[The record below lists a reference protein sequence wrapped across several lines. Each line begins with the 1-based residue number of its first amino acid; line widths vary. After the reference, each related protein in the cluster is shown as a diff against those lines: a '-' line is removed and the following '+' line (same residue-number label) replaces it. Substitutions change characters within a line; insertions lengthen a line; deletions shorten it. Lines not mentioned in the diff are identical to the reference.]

1 MKINTY
7 LFCIFLFIYGSIYFT
22 ENAIAQTKLPMC
34 QLIGIVADSATK
46 KPMDFVTL
54 SLRSD
59 RNIPVKTAL
68 TKSGG
73 AFALEILSPSKY
85 QLVLIFTGYQTK
97 TIIIENK
104 DSTAKLINLDTVF
117 MAPKTTRLEEV
128 TITTDRPIIK
138 QQADRITYNLQA
150 DPESKGSNVLTMM
163 RKVPFISV
171 NANDNIL
178 LKGNASFKVLING
191 KPSGMVESN
200 LKAVLQSMPAS
211 TIQSIEVITNPPAKY
226 DAEGMAGIINI
237 ITNKK
242 IDNGYKGTVNFNENF
257 PAGGP
262 GIGTSFSAK
271 QGRFGI
277 SGYGGASTYSSP
289 LAQYANNRTTF
300 GSDATSL
307 VQNGNIQSKNRNG
320 YFGTEISYEIDSL
333 HLISGQFSINGNH
346 LDGHTYQMSMLRKA
360 VNLQRYDL
368 DNSNNGGGNGM
379 DASINYQLGFK
390 ADKNRLLTFSYRYLN
405 YGNNQHSNL
414 TITNTINYNQPDYQ
428 QDNNTQTSEQ
438 TFQIDYVHPVKM
450 LNIEAGIKGIL
461 RNNTSDYQYL
471 LYHSSSGLFEP
482 YPDFSDQFNYSQ
494 NVFSAYNSYRYG
506 IKSWSF
512 SAGIRAE
519 QTVVDAD
526 FISTASTVKHH
537 VFNLI
542 PTVSVNKEFK
552 DRSSL
557 SFGFNQRIKRPNI
570 RRLNPFVDRSNP
582 DFTSSGN
589 PKLQN
594 VLINN
599 LQLSYSKSKKLSVTV
614 ALGYS
619 FIGNIDLRT
628 STFDTSAN
636 ITRITYQN
644 TGKAY
649 RSGIDFNISYPI
661 NKNWNM
667 SVNGNVAYFEL
678 SGLVSNTVIENKL
691 LTSNVS
697 ISSGYNFKQGWRLNA
712 SLTFISRNPTDL
724 QGTTNGF
731 VRSLFSCNKELIK
744 NKLSFAA
751 SVNNPFNKYRNNLT
765 ETKGP
770 DFTQVGISQD
780 YFRSFGLSLN
790 YNFGKLK
797 QDVKKNKRGINNDDV
812 SR

>member
-1 MKINTY
+1 MKLQIKLLY
-7 LFCIFLFIYGSIYFT
+7 LLILVMVSLHKNST
-22 ENAIAQTKLPMC
+22 AQTIPNSYK
-34 QLIGIVADSATK
+34 IVGIVADSITK
-46 KPMDFVTL
+46 KPLDYITMSLKTSNETTIKVTL
-54 SLRSD
+54 TKANGSFEFSNLQPLKYKLTLVAIGHQNKSL
-59 RNIPVKTAL
+59 NIDL
-68 TKSGG
+68 T
-73 AFALEILSPSKY
+73 
-85 QLVLIFTGYQTK
+85 
-97 TIIIENK
+97 NN
-104 DSTAKLINLDTVF
+104 AKMISNLDTIF
-117 MAPKTTRLEEV
+117 MAAKLNKLKEV
-128 TITTDRPIIK
+128 TVTTDHPIIK
-138 QQADRITYNLQA
+138 QQADRITYDLQA

-163 RKVPFISV
+163 RKVPFVSV
-171 NANDNIL
+171 DANDNIL
-178 LKGNASFKVLING
+178 LKGNGSFKVLING

-257 PAGGP
+257 PVGGP
-262 GIGTSFSAK
+262 GIGTSFSVK
-271 QGRFGI
+271 QGKFGI

-289 LAQYANNRTTF
+289 LTQYANNRTTF
-300 GSDATSL
+300 ASDATSL
-307 VQNGNIQSKNRNG
+307 VQNGTVQSKSRNG

-333 HLISGQFSINGNH
+333 HLLSGQFSINGNH
-346 LDGHTYQMSMLRKA
+346 LDGYSYQTSILRKA
-360 VNLQRYDL
+360 ANLQRYDL
-368 DNSNNGGGNGM
+368 GNSNNGGSGGI

-414 TITNTINYNQPDYQ
+414 IITNIINYIQPDYR

-471 LYHSSSGLFEP
+471 LYHPSSGLFEP
-482 YPDFSDQFNYSQ
+482 YPDFSDQFNYRQ
-494 NVFSAYNSYRYG
+494 NVFSAYNSYRYS

-512 SAGIRAE
+512 SAGVRAE

-526 FISTASTVKHH
+526 FISTASTVKQH

-542 PTVSVNKEFK
+542 PTLSVNKEFK

-582 DFTSSGN
+582 DFVSSGN
-589 PKLQN
+589 PNLQN
-594 VLINN
+594 VLVNN

-628 STFDTSAN
+628 SAFDTAAN
-636 ITRITYQN
+636 ITRTTYQN
-644 TGKAY
+644 TGKAD
-649 RSGIDFNISYPI
+649 RSGLDFNISYPI

-667 SVNGNVAYFEL
+667 SVNGNVAYFKL
-678 SGLVSNTVIENKL
+678 SGLVSNTIIENKL
-691 LTSNVS
+691 LTSNIS
-697 ISSGYNFKQGWRLNA
+697 ASSGYKFNQRWRLNA

-724 QGTTNGF
+724 QGTSNGF
-731 VRSLFSCNKELIK
+731 VRSLFSCNKELVK

-751 SVNNPFNKYRNNLT
+751 SVNNPFSKHRNNLT

-797 QDVKKNKRGINNDDV
+797 QDIKKNKRGINNDDV

>member
-1 MKINTY
+1 MKLQIKLLY
-7 LFCIFLFIYGSIYFT
+7 LLILVMVSLHKNST
-22 ENAIAQTKLPMC
+22 AQTIPNSYK
-34 QLIGIVADSATK
+34 IVGIVADSTTK
-46 KPMDFVTL
+46 KPLDYITISLKTSNETTIKVTL
-54 SLRSD
+54 TKANGSFEFSNPQPLKYKLTLVAIGHQNKSL
-59 RNIPVKTAL
+59 NIDL
-68 TKSGG
+68 TNNAK
-73 AFALEILSPSKY
+73 
-85 QLVLIFTGYQTK
+85 
-97 TIIIENK
+97 II
-104 DSTAKLINLDTVF
+104 SNLDTIF
-117 MAPKTTRLEEV
+117 MAAKLNKLKEV
-128 TITTDRPIIK
+128 TVTTDRPIIK
-138 QQADRITYNLQA
+138 QQADRITYDLQA

-171 NANDNIL
+171 DANDNIL

-257 PAGGP
+257 PMGGQ
-262 GIGTSFSAK
+262 GIGTSFSVK
-271 QGRFGI
+271 QGKFGI

-289 LAQYANNRTTF
+289 LTQYANNRTTF

-307 VQNGNIQSKNRNG
+307 VQSGTAKSKTRNG

-333 HLISGQFSINGNH
+333 HLLSGQFSINGNH
-346 LDGHTYQMSMLRKA
+346 LDGYSYQTSILRKA
-360 VNLQRYDL
+360 ANLQRYDL
-368 DNSNNGGGNGM
+368 DNSNYSGGNGM

-414 TITNTINYNQPDYQ
+414 AITNIINYIQPDYR

-471 LYHSSSGLFEP
+471 LYHPSSGLFEP
-482 YPDFSDQFNYSQ
+482 YPDFSDQFNYRQ
-494 NVFSAYNSYRYG
+494 NVFSIYNSYRYN
-506 IKSWSF
+506 IKTWSF
-512 SAGIRAE
+512 NAGIRAE
-519 QTVVDAD
+519 QTVVNAD
-526 FISTASTVKHH
+526 FISTASTVKQH

-542 PTVSVNKEFK
+542 PTIAINKEFK
-552 DRSSL
+552 DKSSL
-557 SFGFNQRIKRPNI
+557 SFGFDQRIKRPNI

-582 DFTSSGN
+582 DFVSSGN
-589 PKLQN
+589 PNLQN
-594 VLINN
+594 VLVNN

-628 STFDTSAN
+628 SAFDTAAN
-636 ITRITYQN
+636 ITRTTYQN
-644 TGKAY
+644 TGKAD
-649 RSGIDFNISYPI
+649 RLGFDFNISYPI

-667 SVNGNVAYFEL
+667 SVNGNAAYFKL
-678 SGLVSNTVIENKL
+678 SGLVSNTIIENNS
-691 LTSNVS
+691 LTSNIS
-697 ISSGYNFKQGWRLNA
+697 ASSGYRFNQRWRLNA

-724 QGTTNGF
+724 QGTSNGF
-731 VRSLFSCNKELIK
+731 VRSLFSCNKELVK

-751 SVNNPFNKYRNNLT
+751 SVNNPFSKHRNNLT

-770 DFTQVGISQD
+770 DFAQLSVSQD

-797 QDVKKNKRGINNDDV
+797 QDIKKNKRGINNDDV

>member
-1 MKINTY
+1 MKLQIKLLY
-7 LFCIFLFIYGSIYFT
+7 LLILVMVSLHKNST
-22 ENAIAQTKLPMC
+22 AQTIPNSYK
-34 QLIGIVADSATK
+34 IVGIVADSTTK
-46 KPMDFVTL
+46 KPLDYITISLKTSNETTIKVTL
-54 SLRSD
+54 TKANGSFEFSNLQPLKYKLTLVAIGHQNKSL
-59 RNIPVKTAL
+59 NIDL
-68 TKSGG
+68 TNNAK
-73 AFALEILSPSKY
+73 
-85 QLVLIFTGYQTK
+85 
-97 TIIIENK
+97 II
-104 DSTAKLINLDTVF
+104 SNLDTIF
-117 MAPKTTRLEEV
+117 MAAKLNKLKEV
-128 TITTDRPIIK
+128 TVTTDRPIIK
-138 QQADRITYNLQA
+138 QQTDRITYDLQA
-150 DPESKGSNVLTMM
+150 DPESKASNVLTMM

-171 NANDNIL
+171 DANDNIL

-257 PAGGP
+257 PVGGQ
-262 GIGTSFSAK
+262 GIGTSFSVK
-271 QGRFGI
+271 QSKLGI
-277 SGYGGASTYSSP
+277 TGYGGASTYSSP
-289 LAQYANNRTTF
+289 LTQYANNRTTF

-307 VQNGNIQSKNRNG
+307 VQNGTVQSKTRNG

-333 HLISGQFSINGNH
+333 HLLSGQFSINGNH
-346 LDGHTYQMSMLRKA
+346 LDGNSYQTSMLRKA
-360 VNLQRYDL
+360 ANLQRYDL
-368 DNSNNGGGNGM
+368 DNSNYGGGNGM

-390 ADKNRLLTFSYRYLN
+390 ADKNRLLTFSYRYSN
-405 YGNNQHSNL
+405 YGNNQQSNL
-414 TITNTINYNQPDYQ
+414 IITNTINYIQPDYR
-428 QDNNTQTSEQ
+428 QDNNTHTSEQ
-438 TFQIDYVHPVKM
+438 TFQIDYVQPVKM

-461 RNNTSDYQYL
+461 RNNISDYQFL

-482 YPDFSDQFNYSQ
+482 YPDFSDQFNYRQ
-494 NVFSAYNSYRYG
+494 NVFSAYNSYRYS

-512 SAGIRAE
+512 SAGVRAE

-526 FISTASTVKHH
+526 FISTASTVKQH

-542 PTVSVNKEFK
+542 PTIAVNKEFK

-557 SFGFNQRIKRPNI
+557 SFGFNQRLKRPNI

-582 DFTSSGN
+582 DFVSSGN
-589 PKLQN
+589 PNLQN
-594 VLINN
+594 VLVNN

-628 STFDTSAN
+628 SAFDTAAN
-636 ITRITYQN
+636 ITRTTYQN
-644 TGKAY
+644 TGKAD
-649 RSGIDFNISYPI
+649 RLGFDFNISYPI

-667 SVNGNVAYFEL
+667 SVNGNAAYFKL
-678 SGLVSNTVIENKL
+678 SGLVSNTIIENKL
-691 LTSNVS
+691 LTSNIS
-697 ISSGYNFKQGWRLNA
+697 ASSGYKFNQRWRLNA

-731 VRSLFSCNKELIK
+731 VRSLFSCNKELVK

-751 SVNNPFNKYRNNLT
+751 SVNNPFSKHRNNLT

-770 DFTQVGISQD
+770 DFTQVSVSQD

-797 QDVKKNKRGINNDDV
+797 QDIKKNKRGINNDDV

>member
-1 MKINTY
+1 MKLQIKLLY
-7 LFCIFLFIYGSIYFT
+7 LLILVMVSLHKNST
-22 ENAIAQTKLPMC
+22 AQTIPNSYK
-34 QLIGIVADSATK
+34 IVGIVADSTTK
-46 KPMDFVTL
+46 KPLDYITISLKTSNETTIKVTL
-54 SLRSD
+54 TKANGSFEFSNLQPLKYKLTLVAIGHQNKSL
-59 RNIPVKTAL
+59 NIDL
-68 TKSGG
+68 TNNAKIISN
-73 AFALEILSPSKY
+73 LDI
-85 QLVLIFTGYQTK
+85 IFMA
-97 TIIIENK
+97 
-104 DSTAKLINLDTVF
+104 AKLNKL
-117 MAPKTTRLEEV
+117 KEV
-128 TITTDRPIIK
+128 TVTTDRPIIK
-138 QQADRITYNLQA
+138 QQADRITYDLQA

-163 RKVPFISV
+163 RKVPFVSV
-171 NANDNIL
+171 DANDNIL

-257 PAGGP
+257 PVGGP
-262 GIGTSFSAK
+262 GIGTSFSVK
-271 QGRFGI
+271 QGKLGI
-277 SGYGGASTYSSP
+277 TGYGGASTYSSP

-300 GSDATSL
+300 ASDATSL
-307 VQNGNIQSKNRNG
+307 VQNGNIKSKSRNG

-333 HLISGQFSINGNH
+333 HLLSGQFSINGNH
-346 LDGHTYQMSMLRKA
+346 LDGNSYQTSILRKA
-360 VNLQRYDL
+360 ANLQRYDL
-368 DNSNNGGGNGM
+368 GNSNYGGGNGI

-390 ADKNRLLTFSYRYLN
+390 ADKNRLLTFSYRYSN
-405 YGNNQHSNL
+405 YGNNQQSNL
-414 TITNTINYNQPDYQ
+414 AITNTINYIQPDYR
-428 QDNNTQTSEQ
+428 QDNNTRTSEQ

-461 RNNTSDYQYL
+461 RNNTSDYQFL

-482 YPDFSDQFNYSQ
+482 YPDFSDQFNYRQ
-494 NVFSAYNSYRYG
+494 NVFSAYNSYRYS

-512 SAGIRAE
+512 NAGIRAE
-519 QTVVDAD
+519 QTVVNAD
-526 FISTASTVKHH
+526 FISTASTVKQH

-542 PTVSVNKEFK
+542 PTIAINKEFK
-552 DRSSL
+552 DKSSL
-557 SFGFNQRIKRPNI
+557 SFGFNQRLKRPNI

-582 DFTSSGN
+582 DFISSGN
-589 PKLQN
+589 PNLQP
-594 VLINN
+594 VLVNN

-628 STFDTSAN
+628 SAFDTAAN
-636 ITRITYQN
+636 ITRTTYQN
-644 TGKAY
+644 TGKAD
-649 RSGIDFNISYPI
+649 RSGLDFNISYPI

-667 SVNGNVAYFEL
+667 SVNGNVAYFKL
-678 SGLVSNTVIENKL
+678 SGLVSNTIIENKL
-691 LTSNVS
+691 LTSNIS
-697 ISSGYNFKQGWRLNA
+697 ASSGYKFNQRWRLNA
-712 SLTFISRNPTDL
+712 SLTFVSRNPTDL
-724 QGTTNGF
+724 QGTSNGF
-731 VRSLFSCNKELIK
+731 VRSLFSCNKELVK

-751 SVNNPFNKYRNNLT
+751 SVNNPFSKYRNNLT

-770 DFTQVGISQD
+770 DFAQLSVSKD

-797 QDVKKNKRGINNDDV
+797 QDIKKNKRGINNDDV

>member
-1 MKINTY
+1 
-7 LFCIFLFIYGSIYFT
+7 
-22 ENAIAQTKLPMC
+22 
-34 QLIGIVADSATK
+34 
-46 KPMDFVTL
+46 
-54 SLRSD
+54 
-59 RNIPVKTAL
+59 
-68 TKSGG
+68 
-73 AFALEILSPSKY
+73 
-85 QLVLIFTGYQTK
+85 
-97 TIIIENK
+97 
-104 DSTAKLINLDTVF
+104 
-117 MAPKTTRLEEV
+117 
-128 TITTDRPIIK
+128 
-138 QQADRITYNLQA
+138 
-150 DPESKGSNVLTMM
+150 
-163 RKVPFISV
+163 
-171 NANDNIL
+171 
-178 LKGNASFKVLING
+178 
-191 KPSGMVESN
+191 MVESN

-257 PAGGP
+257 PVGGQ
-262 GIGTSFSAK
+262 GIGTSFSVK
-271 QGRFGI
+271 QGWLGI
-277 SGYGGASTYSSP
+277 SGYGGASIYSSP

-300 GSDATSL
+300 GSNATSL
-307 VQNGNIQSKNRNG
+307 VQNGNIKSKTRNG

-333 HLISGQFSINGNH
+333 HLLSGQFSINGNH
-346 LDGHTYQMSMLRKA
+346 LDGYSYQTSILRKA
-360 VNLQRYDL
+360 ANLQRYDL
-368 DNSNNGGGNGM
+368 GNSNNGGGNGM
-379 DASINYQLGFK
+379 DASINYQLSFK

-414 TITNTINYNQPDYQ
+414 AITNIINYIQPNYR

-438 TFQIDYVHPVKM
+438 TFQIDYVQPVKM

-471 LYHSSSGLFEP
+471 LYHPSSGLFEP
-482 YPDFSDQFNYSQ
+482 YQDFSDQFNYRQ
-494 NVFSAYNSYRYG
+494 NVFSAYNSYRYS

-512 SAGIRAE
+512 SAGVRAE

-526 FISTASTVKHH
+526 FISTASTVKQH

-542 PTVSVNKEFK
+542 PTIAINKEFK

-582 DFTSSGN
+582 DFVSSGN
-589 PKLQN
+589 PNLQN
-594 VLINN
+594 VLVNN

-628 STFDTSAN
+628 SAFDTAAN
-636 ITRITYQN
+636 ITRTTYQN
-644 TGKAY
+644 TGKAD
-649 RSGIDFNISYPI
+649 RSGLDFNISYPI

-667 SVNGNVAYFEL
+667 SVNGNVAYFKL
-678 SGLVSNTVIENKL
+678 SGLVSNTIIENKL
-691 LTSNVS
+691 LTSNIS
-697 ISSGYNFKQGWRLNA
+697 ASSGYKFNQRWRLNA

-724 QGTTNGF
+724 QGTSNGF
-731 VRSLFSCNKELIK
+731 VRSLFSCNKELVK

-751 SVNNPFNKYRNNLT
+751 SVNNPFSKHRNNLT

-797 QDVKKNKRGINNDDV
+797 QDIKKNKRGINNDDV